1 MIVNKKIFMA
11 SLWILISFHSI
22 ADEQWFEVTQSI
34 QPVYRS
40 FEGQV
45 EAIHQSTV
53 SSQTSG
59 RVAEIHYDVD
69 DYVAADSIL
78 IEFTNTEQKQALQRA
93 QANLE
98 SAQAVEKE
106 AIANFNRIKSTY
118 DRKLI
123 SQSDYDL
130 ALSKKNTAAAAV
142 KVQKAAVETAS
153 TQLEYTLIKA
163 PFAGI
168 VTNRHVEKGETVD
181 VGTPIMSGLSLDHL
195 RIITHIPE
203 SLISQIKAQ
212 PLARIKLP
220 TEQTVESH
228 DLTVFPY
235 ADSQSR
241 TFEVRVN
248 LPVQTAGL
256 FPGMS
261 TAVAFNVG
269 SKETLLIPKE
279 TVVRRGE
286 LTLVYVKHENKKL
299 PRQVITGGAYN
310 NSIEILSGLN
320 SGDLVAQNPLL

>member
-1 MIVNKKIFMA
+1 MLA
-11 SLWILISFHSI
+11 LISFQ
-22 ADEQWFEVTQSI
+22 AVAEEQWFEVSQSI
-34 QPVYRS
+34 QPVFRS

-69 DYVAADSIL
+69 DYVTADSIL

-98 SAQAVEKE
+98 SAQAIEKE
-106 AIANFNRIKSTY
+106 AIANFNRVKSTY
-118 DRKLI
+118 DKKLI

-142 KVQKAAVETAS
+142 KVQKAAVETAT
-153 TQLEYTLIKA
+153 TQLEYTLVKA

-168 VTNRHVEKGETVD
+168 VTSRHVEKGETVD

-203 SLISQIKAQ
+203 SLISQIKEQ
-212 PLARIKLP
+212 PMARIKLP
-220 TEQTVESH
+220 DEQIVEST
-228 DLTVFPY
+228 DITVFPY
-235 ADSQSR
+235 ADTQSR
-241 TFEVRVN
+241 TFELRVN
-248 LPVQTAGL
+248 LPEQTAGL

-269 SKETLLIPKE
+269 SKETLLIPKDA
-279 TVVRRGE
+279 VVRRGE

-299 PRQVITGGAYN
+299 PRQVITGRIDKDA
-310 NSIEILSGLN
+310 IEILSGLKP
-320 SGDLVAQNPLL
+320 GDVIAQNPLL